1 MTTFTFIPK
10 SVRFF
15 TNLHLERT
23 IKNLQHIYRKDAIV
37 YGFMCNIT
45 HMVYVGSTLIP
56 GRRFHNHLVTGKPSN
71 LTLQQAITQH
81 GLNNFIAYVF
91 EIVVFPTGLTLD
103 EKKAFLKIVEQKHMD
118 KFPKAQLYNN
128 YNSSAPKK

>member
-1 MTTFTFIPK
+1 
-10 SVRFF
+10 
-15 TNLHLERT
+15 
-23 IKNLQHIYRKDAIV
+23 
-37 YGFMCNIT
+37 
-45 HMVYVGSTLIP
+45 
-56 GRRFHNHLVTGKPSN
+56 VTGKPSN
-71 LTLQQAITQH
+71 LALQQAITQH

-103 EKKAFLKIVEQKHMD
+103 EKKAFLKVVEQKHMD